1 MSASHPP
8 LQMPAQLR
16 TLWTFAGVPV
26 ALILALGLIWHIRP
40 ATHAFRD
47 LTQDWLSARC
57 YFNGQSIYT
66 RHHESVPA
74 YLGDR
79 GVAETWPVEINAH
92 PPVLVLLLLPLGLL
106 PHDLAVLLW
115 NLLSLVMIGAAMWIV
130 FGPRGL
136 NCEWRYFLA
145 SCCIVAGSTPLAAQG
160 ATAQLNGL
168 LVLLIALAWSSARR
182 DRQIAAGIW
191 LGLAVASKLFPAF
204 LLVYFLATRRWQ
216 AVIATLTTI
225 VLLHVAALFVLGTGD
240 LWNYFVHVVPE
251 VRNWQSAWLNC
262 SIAGFWSRLFDVTD
276 VGTRPWF
283 HAPLLSRL
291 LIRASCGALTA
302 AVAWH
307 AWRARSARQHDL
319 AFAAVLIAMLL
330 ASPLTWDHSLLLL
343 ILPIAILWYYLA
355 TTAES
360 QLLLAVVLIAPGYV
374 PAYHL
379 WRLLLGP
386 ASLPVMNRLAGP
398 WQSVTVLALVTYC
411 LVCLLA
417 LAMYSP
423 QTGDEPAKGHAG
435 RVMT

>member
-1 MSASHPP
+1 M
-8 LQMPAQLR
+8 
-16 TLWTFAGVPV
+16 FAGVPV
-26 ALILALGLIWHIRP
+26 ALILAFGLVWHIRP

-79 GVAETWPVEINAH
+79 GAAETWPVEINAH

-168 LVLLIALAWSSARR
+168 LLLLIALAWSSARR
-182 DRQIAAGIW
+182 DRQVAAGIW

-204 LLVYFLATRRWQ
+204 LLVYFLATRRWR

-225 VLLHVAALFVLGTGD
+225 VLLHVAALLVLGSGD
-240 LWNYFVHVVPE
+240 LWNYFVHVVPQ

-307 AWRARSARQHDL
+307 AWRARSVRQHDL
-319 AFAAVLIAMLL
+319 AFAAVVIAMLL

-360 QLLLAVVLIAPGYV
+360 QLLLTVVLIAPAYV

-411 LVCLLA
+411 LICLLA

-423 QTGDEPAKGHAG
+423 VTGDVPAKLASQEPDLIK
-435 RVMT
+435 